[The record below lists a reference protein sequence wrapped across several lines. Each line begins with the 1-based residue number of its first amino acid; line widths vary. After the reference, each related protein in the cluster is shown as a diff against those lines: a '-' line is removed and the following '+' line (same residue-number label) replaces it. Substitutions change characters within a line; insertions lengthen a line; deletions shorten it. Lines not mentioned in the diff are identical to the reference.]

1 MAAFGPLPHPL
12 PPAPAL
18 RDSHSDRPPARC
30 RDSDE
35 HARTR
40 EEAAAPGPRSAG
52 RSARP
57 PRPRLRLR
65 PGGSQGRA
73 RGGRRGI
80 GLRARDRGRGHPRQP
95 RAPHSHVVEAE
106 QVIAREGPE
115 RSHCAAAAEAGL
127 GDPRAR
133 PAGSCPARGCRGG
146 GAENCFR
153 ATSCSA
159 TTTATRL
166 SLAAASGIAGSF
178 L

>member
-1 MAAFGPLPHPL
+1 MAAFGPRQAAGALPR
-12 PPAPAL
+12 L
-18 RDSHSDRPPARC
+18 RRARK
-30 RDSDE
+30 D
-35 HARTR
+35 ARKV
-40 EEAAAPGPRSAG
+40 AAPGPRSAG

-57 PRPRLRLR
+57 PRPRPRLRLRLR

-115 RSHCAAAAEAGL
+115 RSHCAAAAEEGL

-146 GAENCFR
+146 GAENRFR